1 MNIRDLVAA
10 TYFLRR
16 VVPGKL
22 DEELLIRTVL
32 ALEAEIRDRQND
44 DRQR

>member
-1 MNIRDLVAA
+1 VNTQDLVAA
-10 TYFLRR
+10 VYFLRR

-32 ALEAEIRDRQND
+32 ALETEIRSRRND
-44 DRQR
+44 ERKR